1 LTCDFKQDCPNS
13 ADDESTCPAYFS
25 FDDCAQLSDCFWTSE
40 GTGMTFEPQTPDVIM
55 QENWD
60 FGHGPT
66 ADWNGT
72 TDRNVVFMREM
83 KEEGNNEAVAEMTSP
98 VYRGADAKCLLT
110 FWYYVGGNPDGRSVV
125 PNLFTANDGLEY
137 KMDHLPES
145 GGELSQWQWRL
156 IGIG

>member
-1 LTCDFKQDCPNS
+1 
-13 ADDESTCPAYFS
+13 
-25 FDDCAQLSDCFWTSE
+25 
-40 GTGMTFEPQTPDVIM
+40 MTFEPQTPDVIM

-145 GGELSQWQWRL
+145 GGELNQWQWRL
-156 IGIG
+156 IGIGRRAYQFSVICRFFAGYLSCPRQHNNFTADYFPL